1 MNRIDKRK
9 LERYEMVVY
18 ISLLLLAV
26 VLGFV
31 GNSINQEVIKAITI
45 NLASELLAVGIL
57 FFIINRMFLLGD
69 SDDLSRKLIDILTR
83 DNSPLI
89 MKFDLFKS
97 ELYAR
102 IQQMSKQIGEE
113 VNTKLDLDSNE
124 LYSFYGLLGTK
135 IGMTFQNFRV
145 SRDSDGENTNAVS
158 FLWADTLYGNS
169 VNAKVIGSEVE
180 PFLRIE
186 FQSFEPSWG
195 CNIAVRPQNQRA
207 IERRSQELN
216 YLFFQA
222 RIPQEALQSSDLLQ
236 DVGIAIRLVNG
247 KYQHWD
253 YGNRA
258 GEYIQFPVKGD
269 GTWTVVCI
277 DLQDKKRWSHFIS
290 DGNSHINEEEKNN
303 ADLSIL
309 AAVIIKVGKFRPGI
323 RGELGYGKGVVD
335 IKDMRFSPDPVKMS

>member
-1 MNRIDKRK
+1 
-9 LERYEMVVY
+9 
-18 ISLLLLAV
+18 
-26 VLGFV
+26 
-31 GNSINQEVIKAITI
+31 
-45 NLASELLAVGIL
+45 
-57 FFIINRMFLLGD
+57 
-69 SDDLSRKLIDILTR
+69 
-83 DNSPLI
+83 
-89 MKFDLFKS
+89 
-97 ELYAR
+97 
-102 IQQMSKQIGEE
+102 
-113 VNTKLDLDSNE
+113 LDSNE

-195 CNIAVRPQNQRA
+195 CNIAVRPQDQRA

-222 RIPQEALQSSDLLQ
+222 RTPQEILQSADLLQ

-269 GTWTVVCI
+269 GTWTVICI

-290 DGNSHINEEEKNN
+290 DGNSHINEDEKNN

-323 RGELGYGKGVVD
+323 RGELGYGKGVVE